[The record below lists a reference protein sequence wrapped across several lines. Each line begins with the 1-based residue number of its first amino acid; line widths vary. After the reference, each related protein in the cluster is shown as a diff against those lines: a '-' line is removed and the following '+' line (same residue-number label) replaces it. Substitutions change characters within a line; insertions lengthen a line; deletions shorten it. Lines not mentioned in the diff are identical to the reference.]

1 MKLLSLWGYRQARSL
16 TQRSGHASTLCRRCG
31 SYRIK
36 RMANYSKRQTEPGQK
51 SDILAHVYNEDRWTI
66 IDLNDY
72 EAVYKR
78 IREYFEKCIEDDKF
92 ATVAGMANALNVSR
106 QAIDQWIQ
114 GKVNKDPN
122 VVQAVEWGK
131 RVINAQNE
139 ESLMESRGNPV
150 GNIFLTKNNFDGY
163 TDTREIITRKET
175 TSLTAEEL
183 LKIASKLPGFE
194 DRYIE

>member
-1 MKLLSLWGYRQARSL
+1 
-16 TQRSGHASTLCRRCG
+16 
-31 SYRIK
+31 
-36 RMANYSKRQTEPGQK
+36 
-51 SDILAHVYNEDRWTI
+51 
-66 IDLNDY
+66 
-72 EAVYKR
+72 
-78 IREYFEKCIEDDKF
+78 
-92 ATVAGMANALNVSR
+92 MANALNVSR

>member
-1 MKLLSLWGYRQARSL
+1 
-16 TQRSGHASTLCRRCG
+16 
-31 SYRIK
+31 
-36 RMANYSKRQTEPGQK
+36 MAGYSKRQTEPGQK

-78 IREYFEKCIEDDKF
+78 IREYFEKCITDDKF
-92 ATVAGMANALNVSR
+92 ATVAGMCNALNVSR

-139 ESLMESRGNPV
+139 ESLMESKGNPV

-163 TDTREIITRKET
+163 TDTREIVTRKET

-194 DRYIE
+194 DRLLD

>member
-1 MKLLSLWGYRQARSL
+1 
-16 TQRSGHASTLCRRCG
+16 
-31 SYRIK
+31 
-36 RMANYSKRQTEPGQK
+36 MANYSKRQTEPGQK

-92 ATVAGMANALNVSR
+92 ATVAGMCNSLNVSR

-114 GKVNKDPN
+114 GKVTKDPN

-139 ESLMESRGNPV
+139 ESLMESKGNPV

-163 TDTREIITRKET
+163 TDTREVVHKQERN
-175 TSLTAEEL
+175 SLTAEEL

>member
-1 MKLLSLWGYRQARSL
+1 
-16 TQRSGHASTLCRRCG
+16 
-31 SYRIK
+31 
-36 RMANYSKRQTEPGQK
+36 MANYSKKKTEPGQK
-51 SDILAHVYNEDRWTI
+51 SDILAHCYNEDRWTI

-78 IREYFEKCIEDDKF
+78 IREYFEKCIADDKF
-92 ATVAGMANALNVSR
+92 ATVAGMCNALNVSR
-106 QAIDQWIQ
+106 QAIDLWIL

-139 ESLMESRGNPV
+139 ESLMESKGNVV

-163 TDTREIITRKET
+163 TDVREVVHKQEH
-175 TSLTAEEL
+175 TSLTADEL

-194 DRYIE
+194 NSRLTD